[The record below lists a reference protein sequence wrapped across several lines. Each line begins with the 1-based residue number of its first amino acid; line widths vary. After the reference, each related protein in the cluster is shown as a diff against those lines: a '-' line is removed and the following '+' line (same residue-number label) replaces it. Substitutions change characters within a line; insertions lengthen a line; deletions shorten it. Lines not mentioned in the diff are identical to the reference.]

1 MIFNEEKYNKVIAY
15 GCKRYFEVKYLGMEF
30 KLNSK

>member
-1 MIFNEEKYNKVIAY
+1 MISNEEKYNKAIAY
-15 GCKRYFEVKYLGMEF
+15 GCKRHFEVKYLGMES